1 MNYYYKVFV
10 VFEDKKLLKTIIKT
24 NNIGRSI
31 EALLNE
37 RKDFRALTIK
47 VVEISQEEAEALLEA
62 KKGAKKDAKQ

>member
-31 EALLNE
+31 EALLNN
-37 RKDFRALTIK
+37 RKEYRALSIK
-47 VVEISQEEAEALLEA
+47 VVEISEEQAEALLEA
-62 KKGAKKDAKQ
+62 KKGAKEDAKQ

>member
-31 EALLNE
+31 EALLNN
-37 RKDFRALTIK
+37 RKEYRALSIK
-47 VVEISQEEAEALLEA
+47 VVEISEEQAEVLLEA
-62 KKGAKKDAKQ
+62 KKGSSNNE

>member
-31 EALLNE
+31 EALLNN
-37 RKDFRALTIK
+37 RKEYRALSIK
-47 VVEISQEEAEALLEA
+47 VVEISEDQAEALLEA
-62 KKGAKKDAKQ
+62 KKGSSNNE

>member
-1 MNYYYKVFV
+1 MNYYYKVFI

-31 EALLNE
+31 ETLLNE

-47 VVEISQEEAEALLEA
+47 VVEISEEEAEALLEA
-62 KKGAKKDAKQ
+62 KKGAKEDAKQ